1 MFFLYFMYLIC
12 MKKSNN
18 IPNNCISKY
27 INFNKHYESVID
39 YKISCPKNLIQ
50 RVNLANV
57 SDIDSIS
64 IYNKSSVIINCPEQT
79 NLYEHIKLRFFH
91 SPYITF
97 ENHCNFSSI
106 EIYDSPIF
114 KFSKDSKVNVKKYVV
129 HNHSYKLFFDT
140 TSNNDFLENTK
151 MKNKIILS
159 NNYEDREYT
168 CNSISIDLTSP
179 NAFIICYRKSYDEYN
194 VYLEVSYDDFIEYLF
209 YVNEDIVFRNMSNF
223 DDDIEKK
230 LSLIIQSLSIP
241 FENHVNVY
249 YSDFLESK
257 VLQKTADMFGSVC
270 SLVSMNFSWWKYV
283 RYYRY
288 CAWYESVFESEF
300 SFLENKFDDQV
311 RNTYWR
317 KICLN
322 GDGQLYL
329 QDENDYKI
337 YVLPNIASWGVLIGI
352 IVLIL
357 LIFILCLIFA
367 YRRYKQKI

>member
-1 MFFLYFMYLIC
+1 
-12 MKKSNN
+12 
-18 IPNNCISKY
+18 
-27 INFNKHYESVID
+27 
-39 YKISCPKNLIQ
+39 
-50 RVNLANV
+50 
-57 SDIDSIS
+57 
-64 IYNKSSVIINCPEQT
+64 
-79 NLYEHIKLRFFH
+79 
-91 SPYITF
+91 
-97 ENHCNFSSI
+97 
-106 EIYDSPIF
+106 
-114 KFSKDSKVNVKKYVV
+114 
-129 HNHSYKLFFDT
+129 
-140 TSNNDFLENTK
+140 
-151 MKNKIILS
+151 
-159 NNYEDREYT
+159 
-168 CNSISIDLTSP
+168 
-179 NAFIICYRKSYDEYN
+179 
-194 VYLEVSYDDFIEYLF
+194 
-209 YVNEDIVFRNMSNF
+209 MSNF